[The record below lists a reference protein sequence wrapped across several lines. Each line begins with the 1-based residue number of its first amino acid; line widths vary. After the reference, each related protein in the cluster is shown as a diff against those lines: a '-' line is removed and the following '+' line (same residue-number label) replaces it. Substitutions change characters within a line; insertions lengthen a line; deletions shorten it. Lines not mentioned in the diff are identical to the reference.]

1 MIHDLSYVC
10 SNCEKSVF
18 GVGVFLSSNG
28 IQEGFCSFA
37 CVYSWLGKKFAEK
50 KKHTEKKAEAKR
62 GKLEKTERAQASAVK

>member
-1 MIHDLSYVC
+1 VIQDLSYVC

-37 CVYSWLGKKFAEK
+37 CAHSWLGKKFNEK
-50 KKHTEKKAEAKR
+50 KKRAEKEALKKEKAILQKP
-62 GKLEKTERAQASAVK
+62 KTR